1 MKDFWYNFGDYIVI
15 DLWYIILWWF
25 MIWCFSLD
33 IIMIDIDQCFYRYDD
48 LWFMILDDL
57 WYDDFSID
65 HIVSNDTDDR

>member
-1 MKDFWYNFGDYIVI
+1 
-15 DLWYIILWWF
+15 